1 MRLLLVEDD
10 PTTRRMLERLLSRQ
24 GYEVTVCASGETAL
38 DHHARDPFPFVA
50 LDLGL
55 PGVDGLDVC
64 RRIRSCPGGDRVYIL
79 VVTSSSDPE
88 TLGRTL
94 AAGAND
100 YIAKPV
106 KLDLLE
112 VRLAVAN
119 REIAEI
125 DRRHQLE
132 EQNAAAR
139 SDISSIIGSIPDM
152 LFVVREDGRIRQV
165 NQPVTDVLG
174 FAAEE
179 LVGRS
184 ADSVFGSSFFEGA
197 AQRTDSFH
205 SLELKLNSRDGRE
218 VPVLMSGSP
227 MRGGPER
234 AESSVVCIAKD
245 MSERVQAVE
254 RIHTLA
260 FYDGMTGLPNRYL
273 MRERIQGAM
282 ESARHENRSI
292 GLLFLDLDRFKQ
304 INDTL
309 GHQAGDRLLRSV
321 GERLVGTVRLN
332 DSVARSLRGT
342 VARFGGDEFTVL
354 LGNIGEPADAA
365 AVAAR
370 ICDELARPFEI
381 DGREVH
387 TGASIGVALFPGDG
401 ADAEALMRSADTA
414 MYEAKKHG
422 GNDFRLFAQPMSEV
436 ASRRLHLENQLRRA
450 LEAQEFTLQYQPIRD
465 ARTAALRGAEVLLRW
480 NLPGEGPVSPAEFI
494 PVAEEAGLI
503 AEIGEWVL
511 RQACAQSAAWR
522 DAGYEPVRLS
532 VNLSARQ
539 LAKDKLAA
547 TVLDCLRESDMSP
560 DQLILEI
567 TETAVMQED
576 DSSVATLWALS
587 DAGIS
592 LSLDDFG
599 TGYSSLSYLRR
610 LPVSS
615 IKIDRSFVAGITID
629 SEAETFTAAVIAMAH
644 TLGLEVVAE
653 GVETLE
659 QAELLREQ
667 SCDALQGYALSR
679 PLPAERFASLLERE
693 KPDEEPETL

>member
-10 PTTRRMLERLLSRQ
+10 PTTRRMLERLLTGQ
-24 GYEVTVCASGETAL
+24 GYEVTACADGETAL
-38 DHHARDPFPFVA
+38 DHHAREPVPFLV

-55 PGVDGLDVC
+55 PGVDGLEVC
-64 RRIRSCPGGDRVYIL
+64 RRLRARPGGDRAYIL
-79 VVTSSSDPE
+79 VVTSSTDPE

-106 KLDLLE
+106 RLDLLK

-125 DRRHQLE
+125 ARRHQLE
-132 EQNAAAR
+132 EQNAAA
-139 SDISSIIGSIPDM
+139 SADISSIIGSIPDM

-179 LVGRS
+179 LVDRC
-184 ADSVFGSSFFEGA
+184 ADSVFASAFFEDA
-197 AQRTDSFH
+197 ARRTAPFH
-205 SLELKLNSRDGRE
+205 SLEVKLCSRDARE

-227 MRGGPER
+227 IRGAPDR
-234 AESSVVCIAKD
+234 AESGVVCIAKD
-245 MSERVQAVE
+245 MSERVRSEE

-260 FYDGMTGLPNRYL
+260 FYDGLTGLPNRYL
-273 MRERIQGAM
+273 MRERIQAAM
-282 ESARHENRSI
+282 ESAKREGRSI
-292 GLLFLDLDRFKQ
+292 GLLFLDLDRFKR

-309 GHQAGDRLLRSV
+309 GHQAGDRLLCDV
-321 GERLVGTVRLN
+321 GERLVGSVRLS
-332 DSVARSLRGT
+332 DSVARDRTRGPRGT
-342 VARFGGDEFTVL
+342 VSRFGGDEFTVL
-354 LGNIGEPADAA
+354 LGDIGEEADAT

-370 ICDELARPFEI
+370 ILRALAEPFEI
-381 DGREVH
+381 DGSEVH
-387 TGASIGVALFPGDG
+387 AGTSIGIAVFPGDG

-422 GNDFRLFAQPMSEV
+422 GNDFRLFAQPMTEV

-450 LEAQEFTLQYQPIRD
+450 LEAQELTLHYQPIRK
-465 ARTAALRGAEVLLRW
+465 ALSAELRGAEVLLRW
-480 NLPGEGPVSPAEFI
+480 NLPGEGLISPAEFI
-494 PVAEEAGLI
+494 PIAEETGLI

-511 RQACAQSAAWR
+511 RQACAQAAAWR
-522 DAGYEPVRLS
+522 AAGYAPVRLS

-539 LAKDKLAA
+539 LLQQSLAA
-547 TVLDCLRESDMSP
+547 TVLDCLRANDLSP
-560 DQLILEI
+560 DQLVLEI

-576 DSSVATLWALS
+576 DASVATLGALA

-599 TGYSSLSYLRR
+599 TGYSSLSYIRR
-610 LPVSS
+610 FPIDQ
-615 IKIDRSFVAGITID
+615 IKIDRSFVAGITTD
-629 SEAETFTAAVIAMAH
+629 PEAATFTAAITAMAH

-659 QAELLREQ
+659 QAELLCQ
-667 SCDALQGYALSR
+667 QTCDALQGYLFGR
-679 PLPAERFASLLERE
+679 PVPAEEFVKLLERE
-693 KPDEEPETL
+693 KPTI